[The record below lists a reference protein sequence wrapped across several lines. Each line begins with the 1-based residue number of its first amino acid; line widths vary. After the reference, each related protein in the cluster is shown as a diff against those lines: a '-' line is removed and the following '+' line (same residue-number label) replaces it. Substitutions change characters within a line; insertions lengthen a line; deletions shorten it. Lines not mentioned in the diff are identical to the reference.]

1 MSSSHSIDEKTEA
14 RGGYAPAE
22 RQSEA
27 SVPGDLAMEAELL
40 VYFLLLQM
48 VTLTPSPAKHHPSP
62 CVFSLSQHTQPWP
75 ETLAMA

>member
-1 MSSSHSIDEKTEA
+1 MSSSHFIDEKTEA
-14 RGGYAPAE
+14 RGGYAPAK

-48 VTLTPSPAKHHPSP
+48 VTRTPSPRQASP
-62 CVFSLSQHTQPWP
+62 LPLRPLPVPTHTA
-75 ETLAMA
+75 LA